1 MQWKCAPLP
10 PQFQLPSKHSL
21 IMHPIE
27 LELTLFL
34 NKNYLPLVYF
44 DHLMKWLLKAK
55 ATKYFDG
62 RYEAQYTTSSR
73 LRKELQGIG
82 AQNVLIQN
90 WRTLISNWNICS
102 LEIVVDTWC
111 RTVPRWKYV
120 DLFGGSGVTDN
131 KSSVWSVATTTWRF
145 KTFQDSVSKWNCAWL
160 PRNLFFP
167 FFSSCNR

>member
-90 WRTLISNWNICS
+90 
-102 LEIVVDTWC
+102 
-111 RTVPRWKYV
+111 
-120 DLFGGSGVTDN
+120 
-131 KSSVWSVATTTWRF
+131 
-145 KTFQDSVSKWNCAWL
+145 
-160 PRNLFFP
+160 
-167 FFSSCNR
+167 